1 MITQNIVFIGA
12 GNMAR
17 ALIAG
22 LRLEGVTGEQI
33 QVHAPSVV
41 RRDALAEEFGIRSL
55 SAAAQSLPTNSVVI
69 YAAKPK
75 QISPVLALWRQVF
88 ADAGVL
94 FLSVAAGVGSARIAA
109 ELDAGSAIVRGMPNT
124 PAQVGAGATALY
136 ARESVNAAQRQAAAA
151 IMSSVGQIY
160 WLSDES
166 LMDAVTALSGSG
178 PAYVLLFLEALEDA
192 AVLQGLDRPTAR
204 ALALQTVLGTAQMAA
219 SSTLSPTE
227 LRHQVTSPGG
237 TTAAGL
243 AAWEEQLRPL
253 AQRALAAAAE
263 RSRALDSPKKDI
275 P

>member
-1 MITQNIVFIGA
+1 MIPQNIVFIGA
-12 GNMAR
+12 GHMAR

-22 LRLEGVTGEQI
+22 LRRQGIAGEQI
-33 QVHAPSVV
+33 QVHAPSSAH
-41 RRDALAEEFGIRSL
+41 RDALAEEFGIRSL
-55 SAAAQSLPTNSVVI
+55 AATAQNLPANSVVI

-75 QISPVLALWRQVF
+75 QISAVLALWRQAF

-94 FLSVAAGVGSARIAA
+94 FLSVAAGIGSARIAA
-109 ELDAGSAIVRGMPNT
+109 ELSPGSAIVRGMPNT

-136 ARESVNAAQRQAAAA
+136 ARDSVSAAQRETAEF
-151 IMSSVGQIY
+151 IMSAVGQIY

-219 SSTLSPTE
+219 AGPLSPTE

-243 AAWEEQLRPL
+243 AVWEEHLRPL

-263 RSRALDSPKKDI
+263 RSRALGSPKKDI